1 MLDAYYGLESGE
13 PGAAADGML
22 AMALGARALGE
33 ALIRGDRRPEHN
45 VARTLSRVRRDNR
58 LTQWMLTRLPVGLV
72 AAIARAAL
80 AVGPLP
86 QRSEER
92 KASCDTRTSER

>member
-1 MLDAYYGLESGE
+1 MLDAYYGLESGA

-58 LTQWMLTRLPVGLV
+58 LTQSMLTRLPVGLV

-80 AVGPLP
+80 AGPLP